1 MKKKISVKQRLLAA
15 FIVVIFAVLAL
26 IGFRYEKEQALLS
39 SVADNEEYEDLIYG
53 ADDSAP
59 PLRFV
64 DTDGIYKG
72 VVVDYMNQIS
82 LELGIEIRCMP
93 YKWEDA
99 LEALDK
105 GETDFCDMFISP
117 SRSEKYVFTDP
128 IYILRTVIAVENGA
142 DYSLSD
148 INHLRIATQK
158 GDYANEYLK
167 EHYPAAELI
176 YVHDVGEGLSFLAE
190 SKVDAVIGD
199 EPVLYYYADK
209 KNLKDKIKMINTA
222 LYEEEVVI
230 AMSKKNQDL
239 VEPFNI
245 AIKNMKSAG
254 QLEKIQQKWFG
265 ISTPLIRTEDN
276 TKKLIYLLI
285 ALLVICLIAIF
296 KQVET
301 RFLKR
306 VVKERTFELEENRNE
321 LNLIFN
327 EMPEAVIITDSSLR
341 IVNCNKV
348 AEGLLGESERLIGKK
363 YCDCLRTFCGGCEK
377 CPVSEVLSGSG
388 EVMRKVQAEGKIYEI
403 RVFRIESPA
412 DKQMA
417 MITIKNITEEEI
429 RNKHLLQTSKM
440 IAVGQLAA
448 GMAHQIR
455 NPLGII
461 RTHSYIIRQQT
472 DSEQILKS
480 LAYIDES
487 VRRSGRIVDN
497 VMNFW
502 RISDIKGGRFSV
514 KQLITGIVDLEMS
527 GIKKKQ
533 IQMDISCDEN
543 LIFSTNQESLKHI
556 LINLIQNAADAVS
569 GPLGKIFISARLD
582 EADMLEIRCNDNG
595 CGIKEEDMGNLFNP
609 FFTTKDPGK
618 GTGLGLYIV
627 YSEVENLG
635 GTIEVESK
643 EGEGACFTVKLPKM
657 GGEEEDYEEPVQNS
671 DC

>member
-363 YCDCLRTFCGGCEK
+363 YCDCLKTFCGGCEK

-595 CGIKEEDMGNLFNP
+595 CGIKEDMGNLFNP

>member
-1 MKKKISVKQRLLAA
+1 MKKKISVKQRLLTA
-15 FIVVIFAVLAL
+15 FIILIFAVLAF
-26 IGFRYEKEQALLS
+26 IGFRYEKEQELLS
-39 SVADNEEYEDLIYG
+39 SVAENEEYEDLIYG

-64 DTDGIYKG
+64 DSDGIYKG

-99 LEALDK
+99 LEALNK

-128 IYILRTVIAVENGA
+128 IYILRTVLAVENGA

-158 GDYANEYLK
+158 GDYANEYLR
-167 EHYPAAELI
+167 EHYPAAKLV
-176 YVHDVGEGLSFLAE
+176 YVHDVGKGLSLLAE

-209 KNLKDKIKMINTA
+209 KNLKDRIKMINTA

-230 AMSKKNQDL
+230 AMSKKNQEL

-245 AIKNMKSAG
+245 AIKNMNSTG

-348 AEGLLGESERLIGKK
+348 AEELCGESERLIGKK
-363 YCDCLRTFCGGCEK
+363 YCDCLKTFCGGCEK

-429 RNKHLLQTSKM
+429 QNKHLLQTSKM

-533 IQMDISCDEN
+533 IQIDISCDEN

-569 GPLGKIFISARLD
+569 GPLGKIFISARPD

-643 EGEGACFTVKLPKM
+643 EGEGACFTVKLPEM
-657 GGEEEDYEEPVQNS
+657 GGEEEAYEEPVQNS

>member
-643 EGEGACFTVKLPKM
+643 EGKGACFTVKLPKM

>member
-363 YCDCLRTFCGGCEK
+363 YCDCLKTFCGGCEK

-417 MITIKNITEEEI
+417 MITIKNITEEAI

>member
-301 RFLKR
+301 
-306 VVKERTFELEENRNE
+306 
-321 LNLIFN
+321 
-327 EMPEAVIITDSSLR
+327 
-341 IVNCNKV
+341 
-348 AEGLLGESERLIGKK
+348 
-363 YCDCLRTFCGGCEK
+363 
-377 CPVSEVLSGSG
+377 
-388 EVMRKVQAEGKIYEI
+388 
-403 RVFRIESPA
+403 
-412 DKQMA
+412 
-417 MITIKNITEEEI
+417 
-429 RNKHLLQTSKM
+429 
-440 IAVGQLAA
+440 
-448 GMAHQIR
+448 
-455 NPLGII
+455 
-461 RTHSYIIRQQT
+461 
-472 DSEQILKS
+472 
-480 LAYIDES
+480 
-487 VRRSGRIVDN
+487 
-497 VMNFW
+497 
-502 RISDIKGGRFSV
+502 
-514 KQLITGIVDLEMS
+514 
-527 GIKKKQ
+527 
-533 IQMDISCDEN
+533 
-543 LIFSTNQESLKHI
+543 
-556 LINLIQNAADAVS
+556 
-569 GPLGKIFISARLD
+569 
-582 EADMLEIRCNDNG
+582 
-595 CGIKEEDMGNLFNP
+595 
-609 FFTTKDPGK
+609 
-618 GTGLGLYIV
+618 
-627 YSEVENLG
+627 
-635 GTIEVESK
+635 
-643 EGEGACFTVKLPKM
+643 
-657 GGEEEDYEEPVQNS
+657 
-671 DC
+671 

>member
-363 YCDCLRTFCGGCEK
+363 YCDCLKTFCGGCEK

-595 CGIKEEDMGNLFNP
+595 CGIKEEDMGNLFIP

>member
-363 YCDCLRTFCGGCEK
+363 YCDCLKTFCGGCEK

>member
-363 YCDCLRTFCGGCEK
+363 YCDCLKTFCGGCEK

-461 RTHSYIIRQQT
+461 RTHSYIIRQHT

-643 EGEGACFTVKLPKM
+643 EGKGACFTVKLPKM

>member
-1 MKKKISVKQRLLAA
+1 MKKKISVKQRLLTA
-15 FIVVIFAVLAL
+15 FIIIIFAVLAL
-26 IGFRYEKEQALLS
+26 IGFRHEKEQALLS
-39 SVADNEEYEDLIYG
+39 SVAENEEYEDLIYG

-64 DTDGIYKG
+64 DADGIYKG

-99 LEALDK
+99 LDALDN

-128 IYILRTVIAVENGA
+128 IYTLRTVIAVENGA
-142 DYSLSD
+142 DYRLSD

-167 EHYPAAELI
+167 EHYPAAKLV
-176 YVHDVGEGLSFLAE
+176 YVHDVGEALSLLAE
-190 SKVDAVIGD
+190 SRVDAAIGD

-230 AMSKKNQDL
+230 AMSKKNQEL

-245 AIKNMKSAG
+245 AIKNMNSTG

-276 TKKLIYLLI
+276 TRKLIYLLI
-285 ALLVICLIAIF
+285 ALLIICLIAIF

-301 RFLKR
+301 RYLKR

-327 EMPEAVIITDSSLR
+327 EMPEAVIITDSRLH

-348 AEGLLGESERLIGKK
+348 AERLCGESERLIGKK
-363 YCDCLRTFCGGCEK
+363 YCDFLKVFCGGCEE
-377 CPVSEVLSGSG
+377 CIVSEVLSGSG

-403 RVFRIESPA
+403 RVFRIESPS

-429 RNKHLLQTSKM
+429 QNKYLLQTSKM

-461 RTHSYIIRQQT
+461 RTHSYIIRQKT

-487 VRRSGRIVDN
+487 VKRSGHIVDN

-502 RISDIKGGRFSV
+502 RISDMKGGRFSV
-514 KQLITGIVDLEMS
+514 RQLITGIVDLEMS

-569 GPLGKIFISARLD
+569 EPLGKIFVSARLD
-582 EADMLEIRCNDNG
+582 EADMLEICCKDNG
-595 CGIKEEDMGNLFNP
+595 CGIKEADMGNLFNP

-618 GTGLGLYIV
+618 GAGLGLYIV

-643 EGEGACFTVKLPKM
+643 EGEGAGFTVKLPKM
-657 GGEEEDYEEPVQNS
+657 DNEEEAYEEPVQNS

>member
-1 MKKKISVKQRLLAA
+1 MKKKISVKQRLLVA
-15 FIVVIFAVLAL
+15 FIIAIFAVLAL

-167 EHYPAAELI
+167 EHYPAAELV

-348 AEGLLGESERLIGKK
+348 AERLLGKSERLIGKK
-363 YCDCLRTFCGGCEK
+363 YCDCLKAFCGGCEK

-429 RNKHLLQTSKM
+429 QNKHLLQTSKM

-643 EGEGACFTVKLPKM
+643 EGEGACFTVKLPEM

>member
-363 YCDCLRTFCGGCEK
+363 YCDCLKTFCGGCEK

-417 MITIKNITEEEI
+417 MITITNITEEEI

>member
-1 MKKKISVKQRLLAA
+1 MKKKISVKQRLLVA
-15 FIVVIFAVLAL
+15 FIIAIFAVLAL

-99 LEALDK
+99 LEALDN

-128 IYILRTVIAVENGA
+128 IYILRTVIAVENDA
-142 DYSLSD
+142 DYRLSD

-167 EHYPAAELI
+167 EHYPAAELV
-176 YVHDVGEGLSFLAE
+176 YVHDVGEGLSLLAE

-296 KQVET
+296 KQAET

-321 LNLIFN
+321 LKLIFN

-348 AEGLLGESERLIGKK
+348 AEGLCGESEQLIGKK
-363 YCDCLRTFCGGCEK
+363 YCDYLKIFCGGCEK
-377 CPVSEVLSGSG
+377 CLVSEVLSGSG

-582 EADMLEIRCNDNG
+582 EADMLEICCKDNG

-643 EGEGACFTVKLPKM
+643 EGEGAGFTVKLPKM

>member
-363 YCDCLRTFCGGCEK
+363 YCDCLKTFCGGCEK

-388 EVMRKVQAEGKIYEI
+388 EAMRKVQAEGKIYEI

>member
-363 YCDCLRTFCGGCEK
+363 YCDCLKTFCGGCEK

-643 EGEGACFTVKLPKM
+643 EGKGACFTVKLPKM

>member
-1 MKKKISVKQRLLAA
+1 MKKKISVKQRLLVA
-15 FIVVIFAVLAL
+15 FIIVIFAVLAL

-142 DYSLSD
+142 DYRLSD

-296 KQVET
+296 KQAET

-321 LNLIFN
+321 LKLIFN

-363 YCDCLRTFCGGCEK
+363 YCDYLKTFCGGCEK
-377 CPVSEVLSGSG
+377 CLVSEVLSGSG

-429 RNKHLLQTSKM
+429 QNKHLLQTSKM

>member
-1 MKKKISVKQRLLAA
+1 MKKKISVKQRLLVA
-15 FIVVIFAVLAL
+15 FIIVIFAVLAL

-64 DTDGIYKG
+64 DSDGIYKG

-142 DYSLSD
+142 DYRLSD

-285 ALLVICLIAIF
+285 ALLAICLIAIF

-327 EMPEAVIITDSSLR
+327 EIPEAVIITDSSLR

-363 YCDCLRTFCGGCEK
+363 YCDCLKPFCGGCEK

-429 RNKHLLQTSKM
+429 QNKHLLQTSKM

-487 VRRSGRIVDN
+487 VKRSGRIVDN

-543 LIFSTNQESLKHI
+543 LIFLTNQESLKHI

-569 GPLGKIFISARLD
+569 EPLGKIFILARLD
-582 EADMLEIRCNDNG
+582 EADMLEICCNDNG

-643 EGEGACFTVKLPKM
+643 EGEGACFTVKLPEM